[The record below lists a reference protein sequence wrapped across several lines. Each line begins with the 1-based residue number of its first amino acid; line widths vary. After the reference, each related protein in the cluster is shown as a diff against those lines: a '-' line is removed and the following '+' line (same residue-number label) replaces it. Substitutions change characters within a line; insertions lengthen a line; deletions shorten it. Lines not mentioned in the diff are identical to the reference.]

1 MAQAKVVQEKIVE
14 DDKAFLALFV
24 ETRNANLLLLSEGED
39 QLGTVAVAL
48 PQARKLIGPPL
59 SSILLGDRNTMIARI
74 LAERLS
80 QRTKK
85 LALVSVF
92 TKTVSEREAGPIFLK
107 LIEKTASI
115 ESRESESTTSPL
127 SD

>member
-92 TKTVSEREAGPIFLK
+92 TKTVSEREAGPVFLK